1 MDSGKSTK
9 SKEKS
14 ASALFM
20 AVVVLVGAVLF
31 LISDKGKSFLA
42 SIGVEAAETQVSLN

>member
-1 MDSGKSTK
+1 MDSGKNTK

-20 AVVVLVGAVLF
+20 AVVVL
-31 LISDKGKSFLA
+31 
-42 SIGVEAAETQVSLN
+42 GVVFDIR